1 MSFLYIID
9 NTAYQIYDL
18 KIVSSILWEVFLSGV
33 YRMQFL
39 ILMGSNSYFFCS
51 LYFGVL
57 RNQCLIQGNEDL
69 YLFSFKSL
77 VIIALM
83 FNFKIN
89 FELIFL
95 YQVMRGSTSVLLHVE
110 IQLSSTV
117 FKRKLFIHWI
127 VLLLCRK
134 SGDH

>member
-117 FKRKLFIHWI
+117 FKRKLFIHRI
-127 VLLLCRK
+127 VLLLCQK